1 MRSLTK
7 TKKNTLWFVGCNV
20 MGRECVSGW
29 YLDEKAIKEVL
40 KKIIENNNNIL
51 YKAKEE
57 IKAIIELEHNP
68 EKLLQ
73 ECLLYMLSYKDNL
86 C

>member
-1 MRSLTK
+1 MAGNL
-7 TKKNTLWFVGCNV
+7 G
-20 MGRECVSGW
+20 
-29 YLDEKAIKEVL
+29 EKAVKEVK
-40 KKIIENNNNIL
+40 KKIVENNNTIP

-73 ECLLYMLSYKDNL
+73 ERLLYMLSYKG
-86 C
+86 

>member
-1 MRSLTK
+1 
-7 TKKNTLWFVGCNV
+7 

-73 ECLLYMLSYKDNL
+73 ECLLYMLSYISAKGIGWR
-86 C
+86 

>member
-1 MRSLTK
+1 MAG
-7 TKKNTLWFVGCNV
+7 N
-20 MGRECVSGW
+20 
-29 YLDEKAIKEVL
+29 LDEKAIKEVL
-40 KKIIENNNNIL
+40 KKIIENNNNIP

-73 ECLLYMLSYKDNL
+73 ECLLYMLNAYPIKFVGFKRNREIMYL
-86 C
+86 H